1 MSKQS
6 ILKWGNSLGFRIPAE
21 VAKQMNVREGAE
33 VTYRLNGRQ
42 LIVEPAAP
50 TLPSFT
56 KADLARAVRK
66 SKPAPDP
73 LGKPMGKEV
82 W

>member
-6 ILKWGNSLGFRIPAE
+6 ILKWGNSLGFRLPAE
-21 VAKQMNVREGAE
+21 VAKQMSVSEGAQ

-42 LIVEPAAP
+42 LIIEPASPA
-50 TLPSFT
+50 LPPFT
-56 KADLARAVRK
+56 KADLARAIRK
-66 SKPAPDP
+66 SKPRADP

>member
-6 ILKWGNSLGFRIPAE
+6 ILKWGNSLGFRLPAE
-21 VAKQMNVREGAE
+21 VAKQMSIGEGAQ

-42 LIVEPAAP
+42 LIIEPAAP
-50 TLPSFT
+50 ALPSFS
-56 KADLARAVRK
+56 KADLARAIRK
-66 SKPAPDP
+66 SKPRPDP
-73 LGKPMGKEV
+73 IGKAMGKEA

>member
-6 ILKWGNSLGFRIPAE
+6 ILKWGNSLGFRLPAE
-21 VAKQMNVREGAE
+21 VAKQMNVSEGAQ

-42 LIVEPAAP
+42 LIIEPAPHA
-50 TLPSFT
+50 LPSFT
-56 KADLARAVRK
+56 KSDLARAIRK
-66 SKPAPDP
+66 SKPRPDP
-73 LGKPMGKEV
+73 LGKPIGKEV

>member
-1 MSKQS
+1 MSRQS
-6 ILKWGNSLGFRIPAE
+6 ILKWGNSLGFRLPAE
-21 VAKQMNVREGAE
+21 VAKQMNVSEGVE

-42 LIVEPAAP
+42 LIIEPAAP
-50 TLPSFT
+50 ALPSFT
-56 KADLARAVRK
+56 KADLARAIRK
-66 SKPAPDP
+66 SKPRPDP

>member
-6 ILKWGNSLGFRIPAE
+6 ILKWGNSLGFRLPAE
-21 VAKQMNVREGAE
+21 VAKQMNVGEGAE

-42 LIVEPAAP
+42 LIIEPAAP
-50 TLPSFT
+50 ALPEFT
-56 KADLARAVRK
+56 KSDLARAIRK
-66 SKPAPDP
+66 AKPLPDP
-73 LGKPMGKEV
+73 IGKPVGKEA

>member
-1 MSKQS
+1 MSKQA
-6 ILKWGNSLGFRIPAE
+6 ILKWGNSLGFRLPAE
-21 VAKQMNVREGAE
+21 VAKQMKVAEGSE
-33 VTYRLNGRQ
+33 VTYSLDGSQ
-42 LIVEPAAP
+42 LIIEPAAE

-66 SKPAPDP
+66 SRPR
-73 LGKPMGKEV
+73 LVSFGKPRGKEV

>member
-6 ILKWGNSLGFRIPAE
+6 ILKWGNSLGFRLPAE
-21 VAKQMNVREGAE
+21 VAKQMNVSEGVQ

-42 LIVEPAAP
+42 LIIEPAP
-50 TLPSFT
+50 PSLPSFT
-56 KADLARAVRK
+56 KADLVRAIRK
-66 SKPAPDP
+66 SKARPDP
-73 LGKPMGKEV
+73 LGKPIGKEV